1 MVAVA
6 LTACYCCIC
15 YVNENELYK
24 HVVKDGPRVLTHGVF
39 ITSLQV
45 EIY

>member
-15 YVNENELYK
+15 YVKELYK
-24 HVVKDGPRVLTHGVF
+24 HVIKDGPRVLTHGVF